1 MPDIICDPYSRELD
15 SDPYPIYKRLR
26 DEFPCYWSEPGDC
39 WMLTRYADV
48 AAAARDWE
56 TFSSAQGNML
66 DDIPERTGVTLG
78 TTDPPRHDRMR
89 ALVQLS
95 FGKRQNEYLI
105 DPIREMANA
114 AIDKVIGSGRLEF
127 IADFSSPL
135 TVGVLSYLLGIPQ
148 DQHETLRSHVV
159 LILQTNPETR
169 TKTDEA
175 MASFQWLR
183 DYTGELLDERRRK
196 PTDDL
201 LTHILQ
207 AEIDGDRLRDQEVH
221 MTSLTLI
228 MAGVESASSFMAM
241 LALNLADHPD
251 ARRRVVDDPSLMGQV
266 MEESLRF
273 NTSAQRFRRTA
284 TRDVELHGQVIHAGD
299 KVLNCYGAGNRDE
312 RQFPDP
318 DTYDIDRKP
327 KQHLGMGT
335 GKHVCVGAPFA
346 RLIVQNAM
354 KEFHQ
359 RIPDYRQASDEL
371 EWIASTT
378 FRSPIQLPLEFT

>member
-1 MPDIICDPYSRELD
+1 MTNFVCDPYARELD
-15 SDPYPIYKRLR
+15 SDPYPIYQRLR
-26 DEFPCYWSEPGDC
+26 DEYPCYWSEPGDC
-39 WMLTRYADV
+39 WMLTRYDDV
-48 AAAARDWE
+48 AMAARDWE
-56 TFSSAQGNML
+56 TFSSASGNML

-89 ALVQLS
+89 ALVQFA

-105 DPIREMANA
+105 EPTRALANA
-114 AIDKVIGSGRLEF
+114 AIDKFIDSGKCEF
-127 IADFSSPL
+127 ISDFTSPL

-148 DQHETLRSHVV
+148 GQYETLRSHVV

-169 TKTDEA
+169 QKTPEA
-175 MASFQWLR
+175 MASFEWLK
-183 DYTGELLDERRRK
+183 DYTGELLEERRRT

-207 AEIDGDRLRDQEVH
+207 AEIDGDRLLDREVH

-241 LALNLADHPD
+241 LALNLSDHPD
-251 ARRRVVDDPSLMGQV
+251 ARRRVVADPSLISQV
-266 MEESLRF
+266 MEESLRY

-284 TRDVELHGQVIHAGD
+284 TRDVELHGQTIRAGD
-299 KVLNCYGAGNRDE
+299 KVLNCYGAANRDE
-312 RQFPDP
+312 RKYPDP

-346 RLIVQNAM
+346 RLIVHTAFT
-354 KEFHQ
+354 ELHQ
-359 RIPDYRQASDEL
+359 RIPDYHQASENLD
-371 EWIASTT
+371 WIASTT
-378 FRSPIQLPLEFT
+378 FRSPMALPLEF